1 MLGQPSASVGTW
13 YHDRYRRD
21 VRGWW
26 SVMIAWVLHILELI
40 AGVFGVS
47 IGFSRLPDAVSA
59 LQIVTL
65 TAVGLVGL
73 SAFLRHFVFHKSDA
87 RRLGWDSTRPEFQYE
102 VGFAN
107 LSFAVVAFFVYF
119 GEWGLAP
126 NVAVVLGYGLYLLQ
140 AALLHT
146 WKSLSGDGGVRRF
159 LQSALPALVF
169 SSLLIYFAA
178 WGMIAANLSLL

>member
-1 MLGQPSASVGTW
+1 
-13 YHDRYRRD
+13 
-21 VRGWW
+21 
-26 SVMIAWVLHILELI
+26 MIAWVLHILELI
-40 AGVFGVS
+40 AGLLGVS
-47 IGFSRLPDAVSA
+47 IGFSRLPDAASA

-73 SAFLRHFVFHKSDA
+73 SAFVRHFIFHKSDA

-107 LSFAVVAFFVYF
+107 LGFALVAFFVYF

-126 NVAVVLGYGLYLLQ
+126 HVAVVLGYGLYLLQ

-146 WKSLSGDGGVRRF
+146 WKSVRGDGGVRRF
-159 LQSALPALVF
+159 LQSALPALIF
-169 SSLLIYFAA
+169 SSVMIYFAVK
-178 WGMIAANLSLL
+178 GMIAANLSVL